1 MDAGEKLVLYHILE
15 KAGYIVC
22 EEKDDIDP
30 KIITLKLWHKGL
42 DTVQVLEY
50 AMQSAGGVYGK

>member
-1 MDAGEKLVLYHILE
+1 MTAGEKLVLYHVLE
-15 KAGYIVC
+15 KYGYIVC

-30 KIITLKLWHKGL
+30 QIITVKLWHKPL

-50 AMQSAGGVYGK
+50 AMEVAGGVHG